1 VTRIKAGMCT
11 YFNADFG
18 RNLVHSRI
26 YSLQTVSLVIN
37 MQRADICH
45 IVMWRI
51 GAQAHDVGVSQSEIN
66 DSSVTGVA
74 QGTLTYT
81 RKADDTMAVRWEFVS
96 FAGTLVDKH
105 DGYSL
110 IGIRVGSSR
119 SGMTEDYHFEAIL
132 SCSASVSQKCSQ
144 KLSQRAFNGS

>member
-1 VTRIKAGMCT
+1 
-11 YFNADFG
+11 
-18 RNLVHSRI
+18 
-26 YSLQTVSLVIN
+26 
-37 MQRADICH
+37 
-45 IVMWRI
+45 MWRI

-66 DSSVTGVA
+66 DSSVTGVSH
-74 QGTLTYT
+74 G
-81 RKADDTMAVRWEFVS
+81 RKTHDGRSMVFVS

-105 DGYSL
+105 DGYNL
-110 IGIRVGSSR
+110 IGLRVGSSR